1 MKEKLKHMNKL
12 RKNLRK
18 YFRRDNLKFVL
29 KISGYLLGFL
39 ISNLSLIQFNKL
51 LHIKYIIALLFCAFF
66 AFAFL
71 QQIYYK
77 YEYYHGLATQLQRS
91 DKPLFLI
98 CSYISK
104 SKVRK
109 NDKKSNDFTVETVEI
124 IYDIDVPAVFTSQES
139 HVNISITYNISAKNN
154 AHELSKIY
162 HTVLSMN
169 SDNIIGAHYKFGGD
183 DSEEWARM
191 SRDLYYEND
200 RNLTLWYGT
209 KPGEKIQPLS
219 SFRYSLEFSFKN
231 GFALLKPNRFLIDP
245 TNYGKNISRI
255 NVVVRS
261 KGEELKRIIDVP
273 QITSYF
279 NGINQ
284 YDRSAQSG
292 LSENTSQSQFQTYF
306 TYSVEPDNDS
316 LYVLEISPIEGSKAS

>member
-1 MKEKLKHMNKL
+1 MKKILKHMNKI
-12 RKNLRK
+12 KK
-18 YFRRDNLKFVL
+18 YFRRDNLNFVI
-29 KISGYLLGFL
+29 KISGSILGFL
-39 ISNLSLIQFNKL
+39 ITNFSLIQFNKL
-51 LHIKYIIALLFCAFF
+51 LHIEYIIALIFCVFF
-66 AFAFL
+66 AFVFL

-104 SKVRK
+104 SRARK
-109 NDKKSNDFTVETVEI
+109 NDKKSNDFTVEKVEI
-124 IYDIDVPAVFTSQES
+124 IYDIDVPAVFTPQES
-139 HVNISITYNISAKNN
+139 HVNISITYIISAKNN
-154 AHELSKIY
+154 IHECSKVY
-162 HTVLSMN
+162 HTVLSMS
-169 SDNIIGAHYKFGGD
+169 SDSIIEAYYKFDED
-183 DSEEWARM
+183 DWVRM
-191 SRDLYYEND
+191 KKDLYYENE

-209 KPGEKIQPLS
+209 KAGEKIQP
-219 SFRYSLEFSFKN
+219 FNPFEYSLRFNYKN

-245 TNYGKNISRI
+245 TNYGKKVNKI

-261 KGEELKRIIDVP
+261 KGEELKKIIDVP

-292 LSENTSQSQFQTYF
+292 LIEKNNQPEYKTYF
-306 TYSVEPDNDS
+306 AYDVEPDNDS
-316 LYVLEISPIEGSKAS
+316 LYILEISPIEGSNTQ